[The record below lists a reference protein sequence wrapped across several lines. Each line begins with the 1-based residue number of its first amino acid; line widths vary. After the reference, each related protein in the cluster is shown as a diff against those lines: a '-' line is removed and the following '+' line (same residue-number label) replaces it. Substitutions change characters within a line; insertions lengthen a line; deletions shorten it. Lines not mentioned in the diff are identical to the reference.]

1 MYPGAELPH
10 DAGGA
15 AYQGMAAIGRATM
28 PSSSI
33 AHQMTPHLPID
44 DLIPEILATLRHSRN
59 LVIEAAPGAGK
70 TTRVPPALL
79 PLGGEVLVLEP
90 RRIAARM
97 AARRVAEEMGERPG
111 ETVGYQVRFE
121 EIAGPRTRLRFLTEG
136 VFTRRLL
143 SDPTLRHAAVV
154 ILDEFHERHLDTDLA
169 LALLRRLQKTKRPDL
184 RIIVMSAT
192 LHTASIAAFLDDSP
206 VISSAGRLF
215 DLAITYTPYSP
226 AALEQQVAGAVERI
240 GRQSGDILTFLPGAA
255 EIRRA
260 ASSCDGLARR
270 LGYSITPL
278 HGDLPPA
285 EQDRAVAP
293 ADEPKLILS
302 TNIAESSITIE
313 GVRAVLDSGL
323 ARFSSDSPWTG
334 IPTLKVDRVSQAS
347 ARQRAGR
354 AGRTGPGQVIRLYTA
369 EDFHHR
375 PDHDA
380 PEITRRELSQ
390 LCLHL
395 EALGI
400 HDPRE
405 LEWLDAPPA
414 AAINAAEALLDMLN
428 ARGNQASQ
436 LARLP
441 VHPRLARLLLAEP
454 SACAVAA
461 LLSSG
466 QQTRSSDLHAALEEE
481 WTPATRSVYDQLR
494 RVVRPRAAAQS
505 PGSGVDGLGRAVLQ
519 AFPDRVGRRGAGGQV
534 LLSNGSSATIN
545 TAPSDF
551 FVAIDIEDRSERPLP
566 LVRLA
571 CEIQP
576 DWLLDFFPG
585 RVIARSGVEW
595 NRQAQRVDAVSALE
609 YDKLIIDENRGGVP
623 DPAAAAQL
631 LTEKAF
637 EAGIDRFID
646 AAALE
651 EFLARVD
658 FASQHS
664 DLPPVTEAQVRA
676 AFVELCYGLRSFS
689 QLKEAA
695 ASLTATLARRT
706 DSQLLNIIAPAK
718 LRLPSGRETKVHYDR
733 GKPPW
738 IASRLQDFFGLGETP
753 RIAAGKVPV
762 VVQLLAPSNR
772 PVQTTTDLAGFWER
786 LYPQLRKELGRRYPK
801 HKWPE
806 NPL

>member
-1 MYPGAELPH
+1 
-10 DAGGA
+10 
-15 AYQGMAAIGRATM
+15 M

-33 AHQMTPHLPID
+33 AHRMKIPLPID
-44 DLIPEILATLRHSRN
+44 ELIPEILATLRHSPS

-70 TTRVPPALL
+70 TTRVPPAVLQ
-79 PLGGEVLVLEP
+79 LGGEVWVLEP
-90 RRIAARM
+90 RRIAARL

-111 ETVGYQVRFE
+111 ETTGYQVRFE
-121 EIAGPRTRLRFLTEG
+121 EIAGPRTRIRFLTEG

-143 SDPTLRHAAVV
+143 SDPTLRHAGTV

-169 LALLRRLQKTKRPDL
+169 LALLRRLQQTRRPDL
-184 RIIVMSAT
+184 RIVVMSAT
-192 LHTASIAAFLDDSP
+192 LQTASIAAFLGDAP

-215 DLAITYTPYSP
+215 DLAITHTPYSP
-226 AALEQQVAGAVERI
+226 APLEQQVANAFERLA
-240 GRQSGDILTFLPGAA
+240 RQRDGGDVLTFLPGAA

-260 ASSCDGLARR
+260 ATSCDSLARSF
-270 LGYSITPL
+270 GYSITPL
-278 HGDLPPA
+278 HGDLSPA

-293 ADEPKLILS
+293 AREPKLILS

-313 GVRAVLDSGL
+313 GVRAVIDSGL
-323 ARFSSDSPWTG
+323 ARFASDSPWTG

-369 EDFHHR
+369 EDFHRR

-395 EALGI
+395 EAMGI

-405 LEWLDAPPA
+405 LDWLDAPPA
-414 AAINAAEALLDMLN
+414 AAIQAAEGLLDLLN
-428 ARGNQASQ
+428 ARGEQAAQ

-454 SACAVAA
+454 SACGVAA

-466 QQTRSSDLHAALEEE
+466 QQTRSPDLHSAVEEE

-494 RVVRPRAAAQS
+494 RIVRPRDHHVAPDALS
-505 PGSGVDGLGRAVLQ
+505 RAVLQ
-519 AFPDRVGRRGAGGQV
+519 AFPDRVARRGTGGQV
-534 LLSNGSSATIN
+534 LLSNGTSATIAS
-545 TAPSDF
+545 APGNF
-551 FVAIDIEDRSERPLP
+551 FVAIDIEDRSDRPLP
-566 LVRLA
+566 LIRLA

-576 DWLLDFFPG
+576 DWLLDLFPD
-585 RVIARSGVEW
+585 RVVARSGVEW
-595 NRQAQRVDAVSALE
+595 NRQAQRVEGVSALE
-609 YDKLIIDENRGGVP
+609 YDKLVIDENRGGVP
-623 DPAAAAQL
+623 DPEAAARL

-637 EAGIDRFID
+637 EAGIERFID

-651 EFLARVD
+651 EFLARVE
-658 FASQHS
+658 FAAQHS
-664 DLPPVTEAQVRA
+664 ALPTVSDTEVRA
-676 AFVELCYGLRSFS
+676 AFAEICYGLRSFS
-689 QLKEAA
+689 QLKDA
-695 ASLTATLARRT
+695 ASSLVSTLERRI
-706 DSQLLNIIAPAK
+706 DNHLLNSVAPSK
-718 LRLPSGRETKVHYDR
+718 LRLPSGRQTQVHYDR

-738 IASRLQDFFGLGETP
+738 VASRLQDFFGLQETP
-753 RIAAGKVPV
+753 RVGAGKVPV
-762 VVQLLAPSNR
+762 VVQLLAPNHR
-772 PVQTTTDLAGFWER
+772 PVQTTTDLAGFWQR

-806 NPL
+806 NP